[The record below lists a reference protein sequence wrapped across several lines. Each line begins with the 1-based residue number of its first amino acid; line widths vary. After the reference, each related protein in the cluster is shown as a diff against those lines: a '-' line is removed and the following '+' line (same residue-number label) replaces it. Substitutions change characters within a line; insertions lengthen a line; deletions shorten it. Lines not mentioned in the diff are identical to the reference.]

1 MADLPVPGAPGQFS
15 FVRKEDRETGDGGN
29 MAGAFAR
36 KALRDEFSKSDGTL
50 MSDFESVLSGE
61 CIYLPEFHCA
71 ANDFALLAGLARD
84 MEAHGAEGGEGMI
97 NWSKHLKHENP
108 EFSRTFKKIVH
119 ELSAYFDVE
128 IYATRLNF
136 YRDGTDWKPFHHD
149 SHAYGGREQ
158 REDFTMGAS
167 FGGERELA
175 FLHEPSGSQFSFPQR
190 NGDVFAFTTEVNKR
204 FKHGVP
210 KSTKGSTAGSQ
221 QGGPRFSIIAWGR
234 RRSLNPRN
242 GGTVACGG
250 ERESVAQAR
259 ARLLRDVSAMD
270 GDASGGDGRVGAAE
284 LGSERAELA
293 MGSGEVS
300 SLIRAFLRERAEAEA
315 ERASAE
321 RAPGKENKHENK
333 HRNKHKLAGGL
344 GGAERDARR
353 KRDDDAAAAALA
365 VPPGTPVPETRGSAP
380 MTAATRAALGEPA
393 FLKLRNAARAFQRG
407 ELDAE
412 AAVAAA
418 KDAAGNAGANALAK
432 LATYLP
438 DDAKR
443 DELVVAVEAARLE
456 RLEAN
461 AS

>member
-1 MADLPVPGAPGQFS
+1 
-15 FVRKEDRETGDGGN
+15 
-29 MAGAFAR
+29 
-36 KALRDEFSKSDGTL
+36 
-50 MSDFESVLSGE
+50 
-61 CIYLPEFHCA
+61 
-71 ANDFALLAGLARD
+71 
-84 MEAHGAEGGEGMI
+84 
-97 NWSKHLKHENP
+97 
-108 EFSRTFKKIVH
+108 
-119 ELSAYFDVE
+119 
-128 IYATRLNF
+128 
-136 YRDGTDWKPFHHD
+136 
-149 SHAYGGREQ
+149 
-158 REDFTMGAS
+158 MGAS

-210 KSTKGSTAGSQ
+210 KSTKGSTAAQ

-259 ARLLRDVSAMD
+259 ARLLRDVSATD
-270 GDASGGDGRVGAAE
+270 GDEEGGGDCRVGAAE

-300 SLIRAFLRERAEAEA
+300 SLIRAFLRERASAEA
-315 ERASAE
+315 ERASVE
-321 RAPGKENKHENK
+321 RAPGKENKHK
-333 HRNKHKLAGGL
+333 NKHKLAGGL

-365 VPPGTPVPETRGSAP
+365 VPPGTPLPETRGSAP

-393 FLKLRNAARAFQRG
+393 FLKLRHAARAFQRG

-418 KDAAGNAGANALAK
+418 KNAAGNAGANALAK

-438 DDAKR
+438 DENKR
-443 DELVVAVEAARLE
+443 DELRRRRGDGAPRTT
-456 RLEAN
+456 RDD